1 MNSAGNTA
9 GQYAQDAKNQA
20 SHQSNQAGK
29 YAQVLSCLVVDAQV
43 LSCLVVDAQDKLR
56 LLFCIK
62 LDCIPLTTKL

>member
-29 YAQVLSCLVVDAQV
+29 YAQVLSCLVVDAQ
-43 LSCLVVDAQDKLR
+43 DKLR